1 MVPWNLYIFLFLFL
15 PTGLQDDEDLR
26 VLLKGSNLFKLKSE
40 SWKKARFYKLQE
52 DCKTVW
58 YDSKKFFKSQESQA
72 FSVDD
77 IEDVRTGH
85 QTEEMQRFAA
95 GTPPDLCFSIIFKG
109 QRKNL
114 NLIAT
119 DEKEAAHWVS
129 GFNKILAT
137 SKAMNQTQKVQHWI
151 HSCLRKA
158 DKDKDNRMTL
168 KELKGFLQE
177 VNIETDE
184 SYAKQIFQH
193 CDKSQSGTLEGEE
206 IEEFYKILTEREEID
221 VIFATYADGG
231 NFMSSDNLI
240 RFLQQEQRESAGA
253 EYAKSLIDKYEP
265 SEQAKKQEAMT
276 KDGFLIYLL
285 SDDGNLFNAAHR
297 KVYQDMKQPLS
308 HYFIS
313 SSHNT
318 YLMED
323 QLAGPS
329 STEAYIRAVPSPPYT
344 IGSALSPYTIGG
356 ALSPYT
362 IGGAISCHT
371 IGGALSPYTI
381 GGALS
386 PYTIGSALSPYTIG
400 GALSPYTI
408 GGALSPYTIGGALSP
423 YTIGSALSP
432 YTIGGAISC
441 HTIGGAISCH
451 TIGSALSPYTIGG
464 AISCHTIGSALS
476 PYTIGGALSPYTI
489 ASAISLT
496 AKKQEAMTKDGFLIY
511 LLSDDGNLFNAAHR
525 KVYQDMKQPLSHYF
539 ISSSHNTYLMEDQ
552 LAGPSSTEAYIR
564 ALSKGCRCVEL
575 DCWDGPNSEPI
586 IYHGYTLT
594 SKILFKDVI
603 AAIKKYAF
611 KTSPYPVI
619 LSLENHCTLEQQIKM
634 ANHMKSILGDM
645 LLLAPL
651 EGKLKEFPSP
661 EELKGKIL
669 VKGKK
674 LNKLEESVR
683 RQSGNGG
690 AEAEDVSDED
700 EAAEMADEAVRSK
713 VQEAKRK
720 AKLKLAK
727 ELSDTVVY
735 CKSVHFGGF
744 DYALEHQSFYEM
756 SSLAE
761 DKALKLANDSG
772 NKFIKHNTRQ
782 LTRIYPDGFRTDS
795 SNYGP
800 VELWNVGCQIVAL
813 NFQTPCPEMDLYQG
827 RFQDNGACGY
837 VLKPQFLRQSDSRF
851 NPRSIQDGEWWTP
864 KKLHIMVIS
873 GQQLPKVNKKP
884 SSIVDP
890 VIRMEIHGV
899 ERDKGHK
906 HTQVMKNNGENRGT
920 AWFNPTW
927 NENFEFEIDVPAL
940 AVLRV
945 VVEDHDAATR
955 NDFIGQFTVPLT
967 SLKLGY
973 RHIHLLSKSGD
984 QYPSATLF
992 VHAMLVEPSKS

>member
-1 MVPWNLYIFLFLFL
+1 MGTNGTVNCYENRL
-15 PTGLQDDEDLR
+15 PDDEDLR
-26 VLLKGSNLFKLKSE
+26 VLLKGSNLYKLKSG
-40 SWKKARFYKLQE
+40 SWKRPRFYKLQE

-58 YDSKKFFKSQESQA
+58 YDSKKLFKSSESQT

-85 QTEEMQRFAA
+85 QTEEMQRFASS
-95 GTPPDLCFSIIFKG
+95 TPSNLCFSIIFKG

-114 NLIAT
+114 NLIAS

-129 GFNKILAT
+129 GFGKLLTNSST
-137 SKAMNQTQKVQHWI
+137 MNQTQKVQHWI

-158 DKDKDNRMTL
+158 DKNKDNRMTL

-184 SYAKQIFQH
+184 SYAKQIFQQ

-206 IEEFYKILTEREEID
+206 IETFYKILTEREEID
-221 VIFATYADGG
+221 VIFATYSDGG
-231 NFMSSDNLI
+231 SLMSTENLL
-240 RFLQQEQRESAGA
+240 RFLSKEQRESVGA
-253 EYAKSLIDKYEP
+253 EYAKSLIEKYEP

-285 SDDGNLFNAAHR
+285 SDDGNLFNVSHR

-323 QLAGPS
+323 QL
-329 STEAYIRAVPSPPYT
+329 T
-344 IGSALSPYTIGG
+344 
-356 ALSPYT
+356 
-362 IGGAISCHT
+362 
-371 IGGALSPYTI
+371 
-381 GGALS
+381 
-386 PYTIGSALSPYTIG
+386 
-400 GALSPYTI
+400 
-408 GGALSPYTIGGALSP
+408 
-423 YTIGSALSP
+423 
-432 YTIGGAISC
+432 
-441 HTIGGAISCH
+441 
-451 TIGSALSPYTIGG
+451 
-464 AISCHTIGSALS
+464 
-476 PYTIGGALSPYTI
+476 
-489 ASAISLT
+489 
-496 AKKQEAMTKDGFLIY
+496 
-511 LLSDDGNLFNAAHR
+511 
-525 KVYQDMKQPLSHYF
+525 
-539 ISSSHNTYLMEDQ
+539 
-552 LAGPSSTEAYIR
+552 GPSSTEAYIR

-575 DCWDGPNSEPI
+575 DCWDGPNSEPV

-603 AAIKKYAF
+603 SAIKKYAF

-619 LSLENHCTLEQQIKM
+619 LSLENHCSLEQQIKM
-634 ANHMKSILGDM
+634 ADHMKSILGDM
-645 LLLAPL
+645 LLVAPL

-674 LNKLEESVR
+674 LNKLEDDVR
-683 RQSGNGG
+683 SASASGT
-690 AEAEDVSDED
+690 EADDVSDED
-700 EAAEMADEAVRSK
+700 EAAEMEDEAVKSK
-713 VQEAKRK
+713 VQEAQRK

-735 CKSVHFGGF
+735 CKSVHFSGF

-756 SSLAE
+756 SSLSE
-761 DKALKLANDSG
+761 DKALKLANESG
-772 NKFIKHNTRQ
+772 NKFTKHNTRQ
-782 LTRIYPDGFRTDS
+782 LTRIYPDGMRTDS
-795 SNYGP
+795 SNYNP
-800 VELWNVGCQIVAL
+800 VDTWNVGCQIVAL
-813 NFQTPCPEMDLYQG
+813 NFQTPCAEMDVYQG

-890 VIRMEIHGV
+890 LITMEIHGV
-899 ERDKGHK
+899 ERDKGRK
-906 HTQVMKNNGENRGT
+906 QTQIMKNNG
-920 AWFNPTW
+920 FNPTW

-940 AVLRV
+940 ALLRI
-945 VVEDHDAATR
+945 VVEDYDAASR

-967 SLKLGY
+967 GVKLGY
-973 RHIHLLSKSGD
+973 RHIHLLSKNGD

-992 VHAMLVEPSKS
+992 VHVMLVEQNKS